1 MNKIILLGN
10 MTRNP
15 KTTRKTAED
24 GNEVVITKFDLAVNR
39 RSKRDGESDA
49 DFFHCTSF
57 GKQAEFVERYFHN
70 GSRVL
75 VIGRVQNNNYTTR
88 EGSKVYGFSIITEE
102 VEFAQKKSAEKVHN
116 HKAYML
122 TVLYQAKSQ
131 GELDISNQVM
141 YDFYGAGSHEKD
153 SGAG

>member
-24 GNEVVITKFDLAVNR
+24 GSEVVITKFDLAVNR
-39 RSKRDGESDA
+39 RSKRDGEADA

-57 GKQAEFVERYFHN
+57 GRQAEFVERYFHS

-75 VIGRVQNNNYTTR
+75 VNYTTK

-102 VEFAQKKSAEKVHN
+102 VEFAQKKSAEKPAN
-116 HKAYML
+116 
-122 TVLYQAKSQ
+122 
-131 GELDISNQVM
+131 
-141 YDFYGAGSHEKD
+141 KD
-153 SGAG
+153 SDFSSVPDEEQPVDDR

>member
-57 GKQAEFVERYFHN
+57 GKQAEFVERYFHS

-75 VIGRVQNNNYTTR
+75 VIGRVQNNNYTTSR
-88 EGSKVYGFSIITEE
+88 TRMERDWAVSHIVCV
-102 VEFAQKKSAEKVHN
+102 VEIYINKQGKSC
-116 HKAYML
+116 
-122 TVLYQAKSQ
+122 
-131 GELDISNQVM
+131 LD
-141 YDFYGAGSHEKD
+141 
-153 SGAG
+153 

>member
-24 GNEVVITKFDLAVNR
+24 GSEVVITKFDLAVNR
-39 RSKRDGESDA
+39 RSKRAGEADA

-57 GKQAEFVERYFHN
+57 GRQAEFVERYFHS
-70 GSRVL
+70 GSRAL
-75 VIGRVQNNNYTTR
+75 VIGRVQNNNYTTK

-102 VEFAQKKSAEKVHN
+102 VEFAQKKSAEKPAN
-116 HKAYML
+116 
-122 TVLYQAKSQ
+122 
-131 GELDISNQVM
+131 
-141 YDFYGAGSHEKD
+141 KD
-153 SGAG
+153 SDF

>member
-24 GNEVVITKFDLAVNR
+24 GSEVVITKFDLAVNR
-39 RSKRDGESDA
+39 RSKRDGEADA

-57 GKQAEFVERYFHN
+57 GRQAEFVERYFHS

-75 VIGRVQNNNYTTR
+75 VIGRVQNNNYTTK
-88 EGSKVYGFSIITEE
+88 EGNKVYGFSIITEE
-102 VEFAQKKSAEKVHN
+102 VEFAQKKSAEKPAN
-116 HKAYML
+116 
-122 TVLYQAKSQ
+122 
-131 GELDISNQVM
+131 
-141 YDFYGAGSHEKD
+141 KD
-153 SGAG
+153 SDFPSVSDEEQPFDGR

>member
-24 GNEVVITKFDLAVNR
+24 GSEVVITKFDLAVNR
-39 RSKRDGESDA
+39 RSKRDGEADA
-49 DFFHCTSF
+49 VFFHCTSF
-57 GKQAEFVERYFHN
+57 GRQAEFVERYFHS

-75 VIGRVQNNNYTTR
+75 VIGRVQNNNYTTK

-102 VEFAQKKSAEKVHN
+102 VEFAQKRSAEKPAN
-116 HKAYML
+116 
-122 TVLYQAKSQ
+122 
-131 GELDISNQVM
+131 
-141 YDFYGAGSHEKD
+141 KD
-153 SGAG
+153 SDFSSVPDEEQPVDDR

>member
-24 GNEVVITKFDLAVNR
+24 GSEVVITKFDLAVNR
-39 RSKRDGESDA
+39 RAKRDGEADA
-49 DFFHCTSF
+49 GFFHCTSF
-57 GKQAEFVERYFHN
+57 GRQAEFVERYFHS

-75 VIGRVQNNNYTTR
+75 VIGRVQNNNYTTK

-102 VEFAQKKSAEKVHN
+102 VEFAQKKSAEKPAN
-116 HKAYML
+116 KG
-122 TVLYQAKSQ
+122 S
-131 GELDISNQVM
+131 
-141 YDFYGAGSHEKD
+141 DFSSVSDEEQPVDGR
-153 SGAG
+153 

>member
-57 GKQAEFVERYFHN
+57 GKQAEFVERYFHS

-88 EGSKVYGFSIITEE
+88 EGSKVYALVSS
-102 VEFAQKKSAEKVHN
+102 QKRLSLHRRKVQKN
-116 HKAYML
+116 RQIK
-122 TVLYQAKSQ
+122 TVIFHLPQMRINRS
-131 GELDISNQVM
+131 M
-141 YDFYGAGSHEKD
+141 AGR
-153 SGAG
+153 

>member
-24 GNEVVITKFDLAVNR
+24 GSEVVITKFDLAVNR
-39 RSKRDGESDA
+39 RSKRAGEADA

-57 GKQAEFVERYFHN
+57 GRQAEFVEKYFHS

-75 VIGRVQNNNYTTR
+75 VIGRVQNNNYTTK

-102 VEFAQKKSAEKVHN
+102 VEFAQKKGAEKPEN
-116 HKAYML
+116 KE
-122 TVLYQAKSQ
+122 S
-131 GELDISNQVM
+131 
-141 YDFYGAGSHEKD
+141 DFSSVADEDQPFDGR
-153 SGAG
+153 

>member
-24 GNEVVITKFDLAVNR
+24 GSEVVITKFDLAVNR
-39 RSKRDGESDA
+39 RSKRDGEADA

-57 GKQAEFVERYFHN
+57 GRQAEFVERYFHS

-75 VIGRVQNNNYTTR
+75 VIGRVQNNNYTTK
-88 EGSKVYGFSIITEE
+88 EGSKVYGFSIGD
-102 VEFAQKKSAEKVHN
+102 FSSATDED
-116 HKAYML
+116 
-122 TVLYQAKSQ
+122 QPFD
-131 GELDISNQVM
+131 GR
-141 YDFYGAGSHEKD
+141 
-153 SGAG
+153 